1 MERNSKESN
10 VGSSVLVPSVQ
21 ELAKQ
26 PSSAIPNRY
35 LRPEL
40 ERDAVA
46 HGGGDQVLEI
56 PVIDMQRLDSEESMN
71 SEIHKLD
78 FACKEWGFFQLV
90 NHGVSLRLLEKVKAE
105 LEEFF
110 KLPMEE
116 KKKLWQCPGDVEGFG
131 QAFVVSEGQKL
142 DWCDLFNMLTH
153 PLHLRNPRLF
163 PNLPLPL
170 RDTMEL
176 YTSELNKLSTAILE
190 KIVEAIGMKTEEM
203 KEFVGEG
210 RQTIRVNYYPPCHLS
225 DQVLG
230 VTPHSDA
237 TLITIL
243 LQLNDVHGLQV
254 RKDGNWVPVKPLPN
268 AFIHNVGDILE
279 IITNGTYRSIEHR
292 ATVNREKERLSF
304 ATFIGVGAGGEIGPA
319 PSLVSKQKP
328 AMFRR
333 VKVEE
338 YYKGMFSR
346 KLHGKSYIDYLK
358 IEQD

>member
-1 MERNSKESN
+1 
-10 VGSSVLVPSVQ
+10 
-21 ELAKQ
+21 
-26 PSSAIPNRY
+26 
-35 LRPEL
+35 
-40 ERDAVA
+40 
-46 HGGGDQVLEI
+46 
-56 PVIDMQRLDSEESMN
+56 MQRLVCEESMN

-90 NHGVSLRLLEKVKAE
+90 NHGVNLRLLEKVKAE
-105 LEEFF
+105 LEELF

-116 KKKLWQCPGDVEGFG
+116 KKKLWQCPGNVEGFG

-170 RDTMEL
+170 RDIMEL

-203 KEFVGEG
+203 KELVGEG

-230 VTPHSDA
+230 LTPHSDA

-268 AFIHNVGDILE
+268 AFILNVGDILE
-279 IITNGTYRSIEHR
+279 IITNGTYSSIEHR
-292 ATVNREKERLSF
+292 ATVNPKKERLSF

-346 KLHGKSYIDYLK
+346 KLQGKSYLDYMK
-358 IEQD
+358 IEQE